1 MPFADGTFDAALT
14 FHVAMNVAD
23 RDGFCREL
31 ARVLRP
37 GAALCVFDVMKGS
50 AQGMIY
56 PVPWADTEAT
66 STLKSR
72 DETAALLE
80 VAGFAITA
88 EDYLPRF
95 AMYFFRVG
103 FATVGAAGGPP
114 PLGLHLLTGANTR
127 EKFANLAKALET
139 HQVEPVVL
147 ITKRS

>member
-1 MPFADGTFDAALT
+1 MT

-23 RDGFCREL
+23 RTGFCREL

-72 DETAALLE
+72 DETVALLE
-80 VAGFAITA
+80 DAGFAITA
-88 EDYLPRF
+88 EDNLRSF
-95 AMYFFRVG
+95 AIDFFREG
-103 FATVGAAGGPP
+103 FAKVAAAGGPP

-147 ITKRS
+147 IARRS